1 MLNPTQVYVN
11 VTQVEARAYADA
23 LHAAALAD
31 ARAALKENQQLQR
44 ELQQKEVRTSIEI
57 PIEAL
62 WSLNGPFGNLTE
74 LPIELPV
81 QLEALGGKL
90 QQGFAASQ
98 DSLLVE
104 VQSTLAQMG
113 RETKQT
119 TDHELKASLTALKL
133 ALQEELGSVRRE
145 MAQQVNILFNCSYC
159 EYPLPVSHS
168 KAVVLLTKSRIVAGD
183 ARRTRDA
190 REGTGGAGGGAQA
203 ADEGAGGAADGTGH
217 TAYGVEV

>member
-1 MLNPTQVYVN
+1 LKSLLKPFEALTDPLETLLNSLLSSLCSW
-11 VTQVEARAYADA
+11 RRW
-23 LHAAALAD
+23 AASCS
-31 ARAALKENQQLQR
+31 R
-44 ELQQKEVRTSIEI
+44 ELNR
-57 PIEAL
+57 
-62 WSLNGPFGNLTE
+62 SLNGPFGNLTE